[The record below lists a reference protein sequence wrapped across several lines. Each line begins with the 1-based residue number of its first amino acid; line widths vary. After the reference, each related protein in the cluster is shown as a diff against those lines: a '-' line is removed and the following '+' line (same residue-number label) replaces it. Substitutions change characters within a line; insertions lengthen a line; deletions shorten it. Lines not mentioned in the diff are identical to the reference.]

1 MSERSIILSYSP
13 KPSPLEEDWD
23 DGDQGIKNNS
33 QTKPVVIHRALT
45 LQSDLEYIDKSRFGN
60 DRGKLMHLGKRLAA
74 VVLTLG
80 LSAGLV
86 GCGFHLKGT
95 NPTAMP
101 LVYTKL
107 QLILPATSSELE
119 KKLSVYLTATG
130 VQLSNAEDA
139 YVLRVLDYKPIRHEL
154 NGSLIEVL
162 LRLSVTF
169 QIEDRLGTPITEPRT
184 VTATR
189 TYQYNVATVN
199 TDDQQNKYLSQILI
213 DDIAQQ
219 MTRQIAANRLSKAQ
233 PNVQLPIPQNTPA
246 AVTETK

>member
-1 MSERSIILSYSP
+1 
-13 KPSPLEEDWD
+13 
-23 DGDQGIKNNS
+23 
-33 QTKPVVIHRALT
+33 
-45 LQSDLEYIDKSRFGN
+45 
-60 DRGKLMHLGKRLAA
+60 MHLGKRLAA

-80 LSAGLV
+80 LGAGLT

-95 NPTAMP
+95 NLTATP

-107 QLILPATSSELE
+107 QLILPANTSELE

-130 VQLSNAEDA
+130 VQLSNANDA

-154 NGSLIEVL
+154 NGNLIEVL

-169 QIEDRLGTPITEPRT
+169 QIEDRQGNPITEPRT
-184 VTATR
+184 LTATR

-219 MTRQIAANRLSKAQ
+219 MTRQIAANRLPKAQ
-233 PNVQLPIPQNTPA
+233 TNVQLPVQQNFQPTQS
-246 AVTETK
+246 ENK